1 MKIKRW
7 YFKNNY
13 EDYKVLFEN
22 ETYIL
27 IQNINTSK
35 YSFGISRDFGSF
47 YGFPINQSCLNKN
60 ECIERLKQFIEIDKT
75 YNNVNNN
82 INIYN
87 KMIKLLEV

>member
-27 IQNINTSK
+27 VQNINTKK
-35 YSFGISRDFGSF
+35 YSFGIARDFGSF
-47 YGFPINQSCLNKN
+47 YGFPVNQSCLNKN
-60 ECIERLKQFIEIDKT
+60 ECIERLKQFIEID
-75 YNNVNNN
+75 NNANNT
-82 INIYN
+82 IEIYN

>member
-1 MKIKRW
+1 MELKRW

-13 EDYKVLFEN
+13 EDYNVLFEN

-27 IQNINTSK
+27 VQNINTGK

-47 YGFPINQSCLNKN
+47 YGFPVNQSSLNRN
-60 ECIERLKQFIEIDKT
+60 ECIERLKQFIKIDKI
-75 YNNVNNN
+75 YNDVNNT